1 MAAKGKLRGRGV
13 KAAGAALFCAV
24 LLLSGCGGKGFK
36 VAIESGGSEEKNP
49 ALAAEQA
56 PFVSETTRKLPEMT
70 AEEHERMGDGLLARG
85 NLYLAYVNYE
95 KALRLK
101 PENPGLEYKKGLALL
116 LGERNEDAIRQ
127 FEALLKKDPKFDLA
141 HEGLG
146 RAYFQTGDLMQA
158 ERHFRKAIAL
168 NHRLWK
174 SYNYLGAIADKRGDF
189 EQAIL
194 EYTSA
199 IAIAPNEGFLY
210 NNLGVSCLTAGHYE
224 AAVDAFAKAIR
235 RNFRESKVFNNL
247 GLAYGHLGRFEEAF
261 EAFRMGGGEAH
272 AHNNIGCVY
281 LEKGLYAEAVKS
293 FERAIA
299 LEPEYYTRA
308 AENLKRAKALALT
321 Q

>member
-1 MAAKGKLRGRGV
+1 MAGQADIRKR
-13 KAAGAALFCAV
+13 GAAAVFAALACAAF
-24 LLLSGCGGKGFK
+24 LLAGCGGRGFK
-36 VAIESGGSEEKNP
+36 VAIESGGADEKNP

-56 PFVSETTRKLPEMT
+56 PLVSETTRQLPEPT
-70 AEEHERMGDGLLARG
+70 AEEYERMGDGLLARG

-101 PENPGLEYKKGLALL
+101 PGSLGLEYKKGLALL
-116 LGERNEDAIRQ
+116 LGGRNDDAIRQ
-127 FEALLKKDPKFDLA
+127 FEAVLKKDPKFELA

-146 RAYFQTGDLMQA
+146 RAYFQAGDLMQA
-158 ERHFRKAIAL
+158 ERHLRKALAL

-174 SYNYLGAIADKRGDF
+174 AYNTLGAIADRKGDF

-210 NNLGVSCLTAGHYE
+210 NNLGVSCLTAGHHE

-247 GLAYGHLGRFEEAF
+247 GLAYGNLGRFEEAF
-261 EAFRMGGGEAH
+261 EAFRLAGGEAH
-272 AHNNIGCVY
+272 AHNNLGCIY
-281 LEKGLYAEAVKS
+281 LEKGMYAEAVKS

-299 LEPEYYTRA
+299 LEPEYYARA

-321 Q
+321 R